1 MTKEEKLAKKEEGLK
16 LFKELE
22 TEYTKKVQ
30 EKREHLKEMN
40 GWKRFW
46 FNVGQ
51 SRFCQWFRRSW
62 LKYKCVHPKGA
73 KLLEQVFFFL
83 VFSNG
88 VTIWQYLVMT
98 FLPHL
103 IGLKLA
109 QTPFVWPA
117 IPLGNW
123 LDGNGNQ
130 LFFAIFNEP
139 VIDKNGFQIVATGDL
154 TQGVI
159 GGGLGNFIA
168 FEIAV
173 FTAQCINFPLQR
185 NITFKSDGNPYFQAM
200 WYFIG
205 WVGVSLFVNAVW
217 GIANPIMTLWGWAP
231 ALKNL
236 LKTFITGGISMV
248 IFFFIFKIIFP
259 PKKTEEVK

>member
-1 MTKEEKLAKKEEGLK
+1 MTKEEKTRRAKEGLE
-16 LFKELE
+16 LFAKFEE
-22 TEYTKKVQ
+22 KHTEKINA
-30 EKREHLKEMN
+30 KREKLSQKN
-40 GWKRFW
+40 GWQKFW
-46 FNVGQ
+46 FRVSQ
-51 SRFCQWFRRSW
+51 WRFFQWFRRSW
-62 LKYKCVHPKGA
+62 LKFKCLHPKGA
-73 KLLEQVFFFL
+73 GLLQQIFYFL

-98 FLPHL
+98 FLPYL
-103 IGLKLA
+103 MGIKLA

-123 LDGNGNQ
+123 IDGNGNQ

-139 VIDKNGFQIVATGDL
+139 VIDSLGNQIASNGDL
-154 TQGVI
+154 SQGVI
-159 GGGLGNFIA
+159 GGGLGNFLA

-205 WVGVSLFVNAVW
+205 WVGVSIFVNAVW
-217 GIANPIMTLWGWAP
+217 GIANPIMTFWGWAP

-236 LKTFITGGISMV
+236 LKTFITGGISMI

-259 PKKTEEVK
+259 PKKEKQIN